1 MSADRQRFPTP
12 ATWAG
17 RMLVLP
23 IIAYRR
29 WISPALPAR
38 CRFYPSCSAYALE
51 AIARHGA
58 LRGTFL
64 AVRRLLRC
72 HPFHPGG
79 YDPVPPAPERD
90 AGRAPSTRAN
100 QRPASPTSADVTGA
114 PN

>member
-1 MSADRQRFPTP
+1 
-12 ATWAG
+12 
-17 RMLVLP
+17 MLIGP

-51 AIARHGA
+51 AVSRHGA
-58 LRGTFL
+58 ARGTWL

-79 YDPVPPAPERD
+79 HDPVPEPG
-90 AGRAPSTRAN
+90 GRR
-100 QRPASPTSADVTGA
+100 RADVTGA

>member
-1 MSADRQRFPTP
+1 MTEP
-12 ATWAG
+12 ARPRTLGG
-17 RMLVLP
+17 RVLAWP

-58 LRGTFL
+58 LRGSAL
-64 AVRRLLRC
+64 AVWRLLRC

-79 YDPVPPAPERD
+79 YDPVPPAP
-90 AGRAPSTRAN
+90 GRR
-100 QRPASPTSADVTGA
+100 QRVDVTGA
-114 PN
+114 VK